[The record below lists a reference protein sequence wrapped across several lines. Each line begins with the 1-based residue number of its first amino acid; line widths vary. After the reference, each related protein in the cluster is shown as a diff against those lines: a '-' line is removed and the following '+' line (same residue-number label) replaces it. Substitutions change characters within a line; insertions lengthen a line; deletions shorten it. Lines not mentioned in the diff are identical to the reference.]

1 MNNIQI
7 ISRRSHG
14 EVNRRARATSGIW
27 MTSIESPNDWD
38 RWARSTRQ
46 FAIASL
52 LYFAIQH
59 RSVKSRPRCECT
71 AGGRQRPTYQN

>member
-38 RWARSTRQ
+38 RWAPINK
-46 FAIASL
+46 A
-52 LYFAIQH
+52 
-59 RSVKSRPRCECT
+59 VRP
-71 AGGRQRPTYQN
+71 